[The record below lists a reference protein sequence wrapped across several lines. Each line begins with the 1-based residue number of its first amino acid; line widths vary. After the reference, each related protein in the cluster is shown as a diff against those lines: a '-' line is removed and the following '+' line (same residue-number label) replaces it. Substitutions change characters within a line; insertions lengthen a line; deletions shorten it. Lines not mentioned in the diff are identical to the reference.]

1 MANMMETQDIE
12 YKESFGEGALCTLCA
27 FANTKGGTLYIGVSD
42 EGKVK
47 GINLDNEILKNI
59 SDKIVSSLGI
69 HPEIEIEKRE
79 GKEILKISVKPSAVP
94 ISFNGKYYERVG
106 NTTREMNPERL
117 KEFFLK
123 GTNWDSLINEES
135 SFDDIDKDTVR
146 MFIRMAKE
154 TGRLTIF
161 TEDEDIQ
168 KIFEHLGLAK
178 KGKLTN
184 ASLLLFG
191 KHPQKHFIN
200 ASLRVIRLKNLV
212 YKWSDVKYWY
222 ELEDWRHLK
231 NPEIVGDKLIEGNLF
246 KQIFEGEST
255 IKSFIDVKYDIKG
268 LQRKEIWD
276 YPLPAIREA
285 LINALAHRDYFKP
298 VQTQIKIFDDQ
309 IWFYNIG
316 TLPRG
321 LTVEDLKKPHPSIPR
336 NPLIARVLYLA
347 GFIEVMGSGI
357 GRMTDSLK
365 SQGLPEPEFREEMD
379 GFSVRFYKDIY
390 TEENLR
396 AMGLNERQIKAVL
409 YVKERGKIT
418 NREYQEL
425 TLVSKPTST
434 RDLQAL
440 VELGLLEQRGITG
453 KGTYYVLVKG
463 LQTAQRTHK
472 GLTKGSKE

>member
-1 MANMMETQDIE
+1 MFSQ
-12 YKESFGEGALCTLCA
+12 ESIQTIAEKIVNKLRIHPKISLEE
-27 FANTKGGTLYIGVSD
+27 K
-42 EGKVK
+42 EGKQIIKIEVSPS
-47 GINLDNEILKNI
+47 GI
-59 SDKIVSSLGI
+59 
-69 HPEIEIEKRE
+69 
-79 GKEILKISVKPSAVP
+79 P
-94 ISFNGKYYERVG
+94 ISLDGRYYKRVG
-106 NTTREMNPERL
+106 NTTREMTPDEL
-117 KEFFLK
+117 KDFLLK
-123 GTNWDSLINEES
+123 GTHWDSMINEES
-135 SFDDIDKDTVR
+135 SFDDIDTDTVR

-154 TGRLTIF
+154 TGRQTIF
-161 TEDEDIQ
+161 TEDENIQ

-212 YKWSDVKYWY
+212 STWSDFKYWD

-231 NPEIVGDKLIEGNLF
+231 NPKTVGDKLIEGNLF
-246 KQIFEGEST
+246 KQIFEGESA
-255 IKSFIDVKYDIKG
+255 IKSFIDVIYDIKG

-298 VQTQIKIFDDQ
+298 VQTQVKIFDDH

-316 TLPRG
+316 TLPGG

-336 NPLIARVLYLA
+336 NPLIARILYLA

-357 GRMTDSLK
+357 GRMIDSLK
-365 SQGLPEPEFREEMD
+365 SQGLPEPDFKEEMG

-409 YVKERGKIT
+409 YVKEKGKIT